1 MSSKPIV
8 RKDSP
13 INYLLVEG
21 KDDEHVMYSLLVHHK
36 IPNKFVVDPVEGID
50 NLLDA
55 FEVRLTL
62 GEFENLGIIIDAN
75 DKLAERWQKIQ
86 QILKNTD
93 YTNVPDEP
101 DPFGTVIKNR
111 SHQIVGIWMMPDNAV
126 SGKLE
131 DFVSFLRPQDDV
143 LWPVAVD
150 IVQQVKAIETRLR
163 FRDVHESKAQI
174 HTWLAW
180 QEEPGKPMGT
190 AITARYLDANA
201 PHAQL
206 LISWIRMLFDLE
218 LV

>member
-1 MSSKPIV
+1 MGSKLIV

-21 KDDEHVMYSLLVHHK
+21 KDDEHVMYSLLAHHK
-36 IPNKFVVDPVEGID
+36 IPEKFVVDPVEGVD

-62 GEFENLGIIIDAN
+62 GEFECLGVIVDA
-75 DKLAERWQKIQ
+75 DDRLAERWQKILH
-86 QILKNTD
+86 ILKSTG
-93 YTNVPDEP
+93 YTNLPDAP
-101 DPFGTVIKNR
+101 DPQGTVIKNR
-111 SHQIVGIWMMPDNAV
+111 SSQIVGIWMMPDNIV
-126 SGKLE
+126 PGKLE

-150 IVQQVKAIETRLR
+150 TVQKVKAIETRLR

-206 LISWIRMLFDLE
+206 LMAWIRKLFDLG

>member
-21 KDDEHVMYSLLVHHK
+21 KDDEHVMYSLLAHHQ
-36 IPNKFVVDPVEGID
+36 IPKKFMVDPVEGVD

-62 GEFENLGIIIDAN
+62 GEFESLGIIIDAD

-93 YTNVPDEP
+93 YTNVPDVP

-111 SHQIVGIWMMPDNAV
+111 RHQIVGIWMMPDNAV

-143 LWPVAVD
+143 L
-150 IVQQVKAIETRLR
+150 
-163 FRDVHESKAQI
+163 
-174 HTWLAW
+174 
-180 QEEPGKPMGT
+180 
-190 AITARYLDANA
+190 
-201 PHAQL
+201 
-206 LISWIRMLFDLE
+206 
-218 LV
+218 